1 MNYYLVNLSDSYKK
15 VMEYQC
21 LWISKP
27 SGRNIFHWENLLR
40 VKKNDVIFA
49 NIGGYIKAICIAKE
63 SCYDAQIPYES
74 NSLFQD
80 GRRIDVDYYEIEE
93 EIRIQDIGE
102 QLIHLQRKK
111 YGAFCRTKDHAYKAN
126 AGYLFE
132 LSSGQAEYLLTF
144 INRNLLPESINEA
157 IDVELKK
164 VIQDRLDSEYQ
175 LRKIYQ
181 GIIKPYHDEEIM
193 SREITKEADPRLK
206 ATCLSKA
213 DYMCEVDHSHKTFTH
228 ASGLHHYVECHH
240 IIPLKAQ
247 EDFPNIVL
255 DDLFNLVA
263 LCPLCHAQI
272 HYGDIEAKKDIF
284 YKLYM
289 CRVNEM
295 MEKNITLKDMK
306 RVFEKYYM

>member
-1 MNYYLVNLSDSYKK
+1 MNYYLVNLTDTYKK
-15 VMEYQC
+15 VIEEQC
-21 LWISKP
+21 LFISKP
-27 SGRNIFHWENLLR
+27 SGRNIFHWDNLLR
-40 VKKNDVIFA
+40 VKENDIIFA

-63 SCYDAQIPYES
+63 SCIDSTDFINEE
-74 NSLFQD
+74 
-80 GRRIDVDYYEIEE
+80 RRIKVDYYEIEE
-93 EIRIQDIGE
+93 DIKIDDIGE

-111 YGAFCRTKDHAYKAN
+111 YGAFCKTKDNQYKAN

-132 LSSGQAEYLLTF
+132 LSFGQAEYLFTF
-144 INRNLLPESINEA
+144 IERDLLPREINNEIEKESM
-157 IDVELKK
+157 K
-164 VIQDRLDSEYQ
+164 VIQERLDSEYQ

-181 GIIKPYHDEEIM
+181 GIIKPYNDEELLN
-193 SREITKEADPRLK
+193 REVTIEADPRLK
-206 ATCLSKA
+206 ATCLLKA
-213 DYMCEVDHSHKTFTH
+213 DYMCEVDNEHPTFKH
-228 ASGLHHYVECHH
+228 ASGMHDYVECHH

-247 EDFPNIVL
+247 NDFPHIIL

-295 MEKNITLKDMK
+295 MEKNITLNDMK